1 VQDDIGLRLRVLCF
15 QYSSVDL
22 EKVRDVAVAAAARAG
37 EILYRNWGGIHNVE
51 KKGTIDLVTESDV
64 ASEKAIIEVIRS
76 AFPDHTILAEESG
89 VTPGADPHEWI
100 IDPLDGTTNYAHNLP
115 EFTVSIAFAHEGEM
129 AFGLILS
136 PVVGE
141 LFCAMRGQ
149 GAELNGRPI
158 RVSSTRTVR
167 ESLLVTG
174 FPYDLESVIS
184 PLMQRLETFLLA
196 AQGVRRLGS
205 AALDLCYVAC
215 GRFDGFWEQNLHP
228 WDTAAGWIIV
238 QEAGGQVTDFSN
250 GNYSID
256 KKEILATNSLIHQ
269 EMTELL
275 NLP

>member
-1 VQDDIGLRLRVLCF
+1 
-15 QYSSVDL
+15 VDL
-22 EKVRDVAVAAAARAG
+22 EKIRDVAVAAAARAG
-37 EILYRNWGGIHNVE
+37 ETLYRNWGGIHDVE
-51 KKGTIDLVTESDV
+51 KKGTIDLVTEADG

-89 VTPGADPHEWI
+89 LALGTDPYEWI

-115 EFTVSIAFAHEGEM
+115 EFTVSIAFAHEGEV

-136 PVVGE
+136 PVFGE
-141 LFCAMRGQ
+141 LFCALRGQ

-158 RVSSTRTVR
+158 HVSGVKTVR
-167 ESLLVTG
+167 DSLLVTG
-174 FPYDLESVIS
+174 FPYDLVSVIG
-184 PLMQRLETFLLA
+184 PLMQRLETLLLA

-250 GNYSID
+250 GNYNID
-256 KKEILATNSLIHQ
+256 KKEILATNGLIHQ

-275 NLP
+275 ILP